1 MNARARAR
9 GLAARLGPRDL
20 AVLRS
25 LQELRLMSGSQ
36 IRRLH
41 FPGSNA
47 ITQARKSRAALQR
60 LTELRVVVRL
70 RRRVGGIRAGSE
82 GHVYG
87 LSGLGLSVLDL
98 DREISRRHRSVP
110 ETKLAYQA
118 HVLAVS
124 ELAVGL
130 IEQARSGACVIEELR
145 AEPGCWRWFGGLGG
159 GRRVLKPDAYVRL
172 GVDDFEMTAFIEMD
186 LDTES
191 VPTIARKLAVYVD
204 YWRTGTE
211 QREHDVFPRVW
222 WLVPDIARLRAI
234 TAAIQRVPAEA
245 RDLFTVTLADQAST
259 SLIRLPSPEGG
270 AR

>member
-20 AVLRS
+20 AVLGS
-25 LQELRLMSGSQ
+25 LQELRLLSGAQ

-41 FPGSNA
+41 FPGSNLV
-47 ITQARKSRAALQR
+47 TQARKSRAALQR
-60 LTELRVVVRL
+60 LTELQTVVRL

-87 LSGLGLSVLDL
+87 LSGLGQSVLDL
-98 DREISRRHRSVP
+98 DRDESRRHRRVP
-110 ETKLAYQA
+110 ETKLAFQS

-130 IEQARSGACVIEELR
+130 TEQARTGACVIEEFR

-159 GRRVLKPDAYVRL
+159 GRRVLKPDAYARL
-172 GVDDFEMTAFIEMD
+172 GIGEYELTAFIEQDM
-186 LDTES
+186 DTES
-191 VPTIARKLAVYVD
+191 LPTITRKLGVYVD
-204 YWRTGTE
+204 YWRSGAE
-211 QREHDVFPRVW
+211 QHQRGVFPRVW

-234 TAAIQRVPAEA
+234 TATIQRVSADA
-245 RDLFTVTLADQAST
+245 RDLFTVALTDQAT
-259 SLIRLPSPEGG
+259 ALLTRLPSPEGG